1 MSDTSEELD
10 FKAASE
16 AAEDGQ
22 ALIVDIDGYE
32 GPLHL
37 LLAMARTQKVDL
49 LKLSILKLA
58 EQYLEFVR
66 QARSMRFSLAADYLV
81 MAAWLAFLKSR
92 LLLPK
97 AEKAAPGE
105 LEPEEAAAQLA
116 FRLARLDA
124 IRKAADVLKDRPQLK
139 RDIFTRGDPQ
149 AQTVISTTRFEG
161 NLYALVQAYSMQVKK
176 EAARRYQP
184 AKPKVYALDDA
195 RLRLRSELPGMKA
208 WTGLHTIAP
217 DGGGEEGAPRAS
229 CLAST
234 LSAGLELVKEGA
246 LEARQE
252 QHFAEI
258 YLRRR
263 ILEAAE

>member
-1 MSDTSEELD
+1 MSAETSEID

-16 AAEDGQ
+16 AAEDGN
-22 ALIVDIDGYE
+22 ALVVDIEGYE

-58 EQYLEFVR
+58 EQYLAFVR
-66 QARSMRFSLAADYLV
+66 EARSKRFGLAADYLV

-105 LEPEEAAAQLA
+105 IEPEHAAAQLA

-124 IRKAADVLKDRPQLK
+124 IRKASDALRDRPQLK
-139 RDIFTRGDPQ
+139 RDVFTRGDPQ
-149 AQTVISTTRFEG
+149 AQTVVSTSRFEG
-161 NLYALVQAYSMQVKK
+161 NLFSLVQAYSMQVKK

-184 AKPKVYALDDA
+184 ATPKVYALDDA
-195 RLRLRSELPGMKA
+195 RIRLRGELPRMKT
-208 WTGLHTIAP
+208 WTGLHAIAP
-217 DGGGEEGAPRAS
+217 DGGGEGAPRAS

-246 LEARQE
+246 LEARQQE
-252 QHFAEI
+252 HFAEI
-258 YLRRR
+258 YLRMRP
-263 ILEAAE
+263 LEAAE

>member
-1 MSDTSEELD
+1 MSNATEEID
-10 FKAASE
+10 FKAASD
-16 AAEDGQ
+16 AAGDGQ
-22 ALIVDIDGYE
+22 ALVIDIEGYE

-37 LLAMARTQKVDL
+37 LLALARTQKVDL
-49 LKLSILKLA
+49 LRLSILKLA
-58 EQYLEFVR
+58 EQYLDFVR

-97 AEKAAPGE
+97 TEKAAPGE

-116 FRLARLDA
+116 LRLARLDA
-124 IRKAADVLKDRPQLK
+124 IRKAAEALKDRPQLK
-139 RDIFTRGDPQ
+139 RDVFTRGDPQ
-149 AQTVISTTRFEG
+149 AQTVISASRFEG
-161 NLYALVQAYSMQVKK
+161 NLYALVQAYSTQVEK

-184 AKPKVYALDDA
+184 TRPKVYALDDA
-195 RLRLRSELPGMKA
+195 RLRLRSELPRLKA
-208 WTGLHTIAP
+208 WTGLHDIAP
-217 DGGGEEGAPRAS
+217 VSDGEGAPRAS

-246 LEARQE
+246 LEARQLE
-252 QHFAEI
+252 HFAEI

-263 ILEAAE
+263 ALQAAE